1 MLSISVRISR
11 PEIDEDVPSQV
22 LLYNIRIVMNRTN
35 GVHLFLVQKD
45 LVDGPEILTV
55 ILDNPTD
62 NQSIRLPDFMRW
74 FFKQDNF
81 CAAKRH
87 RHVFFLVTCMCVCVN
102 KKCTTL
108 KEKFLNKVEET
119 KSKEQAEAE
128 VVPSSSSVKFKFLKF
143 S

>member
-45 LVDGPEILTV
+45 LVDGPEISTV

-62 NQSIRLPDFMRW
+62 NQSIRLPDFM
-74 FFKQDNF
+74 K
-81 CAAKRH
+81 
-87 RHVFFLVTCMCVCVN
+87 
-102 KKCTTL
+102 
-108 KEKFLNKVEET
+108 
-119 KSKEQAEAE
+119 
-128 VVPSSSSVKFKFLKF
+128 
-143 S
+143 

>member
-22 LLYNIRIVMNRTN
+22 LLCNIRIVMNRTN

-62 NQSIRLPDFMRW
+62 NQSIRLPDFMR
-74 FFKQDNF
+74 
-81 CAAKRH
+81 
-87 RHVFFLVTCMCVCVN
+87 
-102 KKCTTL
+102 
-108 KEKFLNKVEET
+108 
-119 KSKEQAEAE
+119 
-128 VVPSSSSVKFKFLKF
+128 
-143 S
+143 